1 MEAAVRCE
9 KCGNQAFCMSCD
21 DMYHRHPRR
30 SAHVRKAVDT
40 KTPTGGVVRPPLP
53 PKGEVPP
60 PQPPPRKNKRA
71 GFLSSTSFSKKD
83 QAYGRPGTVASRSTS
98 MTNLQDIEFDGEE
111 GTVYTLPL
119 PLRRPTTTS
128 SDGSS
133 TGRTIMGSLK
143 RFMGARPLPPT
154 PDHSKGVVSPNQS
167 EAGGTVA
174 VGRPV
179 MRAATSPSLPNLNDH
194 IEEEMKKELP
204 QSVAD
209 FNTTTMPHNSVS
221 TPATPTSLNAPY
233 PPLQPKAPQSQPAPQ
248 THSLGR
254 KFSLQQ
260 LPQGLEDKRRCD
272 ATGC

>member
-1 MEAAVRCE
+1 MAESRGVGQNCDLCGSMEAAVRCD
-9 KCGNQAFCMSCD
+9 KCGNQSFCLSCD

-40 KTPTGGVVRPPLP
+40 KIPTGGGVRPPLP

-71 GFLSSTSFSKKD
+71 GFLSNAAFVKKD
-83 QAYGRPGTVASRSTS
+83 QAYGRPGTVTSRCTS
-98 MTNLQDIEFDGEE
+98 MTNLQ
-111 GTVYTLPL
+111 TS
-119 PLRRPTTTS
+119 S

-154 PDHSKGVVSPNQS
+154 PDHGRGVATPKQNETNSAAP
-167 EAGGTVA
+167 

-179 MRAATSPSLPNLNDH
+179 AMRAVTSPSLPNLNDH
-194 IEEEMKKELP
+194 IEEELRKELP
-204 QSVAD
+204 QSVSD
-209 FNTTTMPHNSVS
+209 LNTTVTQFNSTS
-221 TPATPTSLNAPY
+221 MPATPSSAHTAY
-233 PPLQPKAPQSQPAPQ
+233 PLLQPKTTLPATY

-260 LPQGLEDKRRCD
+260 LPQGLEEKRVSTQQFSFLRNVVH
-272 ATGC
+272 